1 MSNMRIS
8 AGSFFAGGVVA
19 GVLSVVGVLGN
30 IATLWAIGRNK
41 KLRKQPTTVL
51 MLSLTTA
58 DLVYCLLVLPF
69 TAMNFLEC
77 CCW

>member
-1 MSNMRIS
+1 MTIPST
-8 AGSFFAGGVVA
+8 AKLVGGVVA
-19 GVLSVVGVLGN
+19 GVLAVVGMVGN
-30 IATLWAIGRNK
+30 AATLWAIGRNK

>member
-1 MSNMRIS
+1 MTIPET
-8 AGSFFAGGVVA
+8 AKLVGGVVA
-19 GVLSVVGVLGN
+19 GVLAVVGMAGN
-30 IATLWAIGRNK
+30 TATLWAIGRNK

>member
-1 MSNMRIS
+1 MTIPET
-8 AGSFFAGGVVA
+8 AKLVGGVVA
-19 GVLSVVGVLGN
+19 GVLAVVGMVGN
-30 IATLWAIGRNK
+30 AATLWAIGRNK

>member
-1 MSNMRIS
+1 MTIPDT
-8 AGSFFAGGVVA
+8 AKFVGGVVA
-19 GVLSVVGVLGN
+19 GVLAVVGMVGN
-30 IATLWAIGRNK
+30 AATLWAIGRNK